1 MRVRYFAWFET
12 KHEKTEFINLI
23 RSCRSDMEAVGK
35 VMDKYPKLSITE
47 AAGIVDNFK
56 KEINAK

>member
-12 KHEKTEFINLI
+12 KHEKTEFVNLI
-23 RSCRSDMEAVGK
+23 KSCRSDMEAIGK
-35 VMDKYPKLSITE
+35 VMDKYPNLNMSE

-56 KEINAK
+56 KEINTK